1 MSGAVPDPRILER
14 ELLAMARIKF
24 KPVCSACN
32 KIIYDVIDCEY
43 VKQSTSEVIYTM
55 DFDIIPAVCP
65 NCGKPFEGIEMPVK
79 LPYDNTFE
87 IGWRD
92 DD

>member
-1 MSGAVPDPRILER
+1 MPDPRILEQ

-43 VKQSTSEVIYTM
+43 PKNEVARGVYIK
-55 DFDIIPAVCP
+55 DFEITPAVCP
-65 NCGKPFEGIEMPVK
+65 NCGKPFEGIEMPAK

-87 IGWRD
+87 IRWRD
-92 DD
+92 DGW